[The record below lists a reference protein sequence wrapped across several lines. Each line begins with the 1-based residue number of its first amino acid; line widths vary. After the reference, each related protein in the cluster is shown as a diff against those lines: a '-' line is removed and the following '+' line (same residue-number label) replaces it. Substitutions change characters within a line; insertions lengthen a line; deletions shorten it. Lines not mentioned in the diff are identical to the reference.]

1 MSAPDDPE
9 FDFSDLE
16 FHVDYDDSDA
26 DRDCDAD
33 RGRADGRMPPPA
45 EPAVREEWPIPESL
59 RNALISRQWMIAV
72 NKETKIS
79 DAIAA
84 TRSLIMMNAQN
95 LTAYSLRKS
104 QHFSHPGNA
113 NGLSSSPEQ
122 RELEID
128 SLFDRIASE
137 ERRAADCAAWKCDA
151 GPLADLFEGL
161 PDAEGTGGD
170 EAA

>member
-9 FDFSDLE
+9 FDFADLE
-16 FHVDYDDSDA
+16 FQVDYDDSDT
-26 DRDCDAD
+26 DRNSDPD
-33 RGRADGRMPPPA
+33 RGRADGRTQA
-45 EPAVREEWPIPESL
+45 TEPAVREEWPIPESL
-59 RNALISRQWMIAV
+59 RNALITRQWMIAV

-104 QHFSHPGNA
+104 QPFSHPGNA

-137 ERRAADCAAWKCDA
+137 ERRAADRAAWKCDA
-151 GPLADLFEGL
+151 GPLADLLEDL

>member
-1 MSAPDDPE
+1 M
-9 FDFSDLE
+9 
-16 FHVDYDDSDA
+16 
-26 DRDCDAD
+26 
-33 RGRADGRMPPPA
+33 
-45 EPAVREEWPIPESL
+45 
-59 RNALISRQWMIAV
+59 
-72 NKETKIS
+72 KIS
-79 DAIAA
+79 EAIAA
-84 TRSLIMMNAQN
+84 TRCLIMMNGQN

-104 QHFSHPGNA
+104 QHFSQPGNA

-137 ERRAADCAAWKCDA
+137 ERRAADCAAWKSDA
-151 GPLADLFEGL
+151 GPLADLFEDL